1 MMYCYKCGA
10 EIDDDALFCPK
21 CGCPLK
27 RQSQNNNTKSPC
39 YAPDYK
45 APSPSKKP
53 IYKKWWFWVL
63 ALIVVS
69 NLIGES
75 PEMMRARNQREAE
88 QLLAARSQQT
98 QTEPVAEPK
107 DDGYTEEEQ
116 AAAAKEYYEKIG
128 YDPTDAQDDSAVVDD
143 GVSVLEQVGANS
155 GISYSGSGD
164 DYIEIDPL
172 DDLWYI
178 EITGNQSSGHFAVK
192 GYDAAGDYKDLFVNT
207 VEPYRGSVFELEQ
220 STRLLEI
227 NAPDSWSVKIKP
239 LAEAPR
245 LTASEMYSGV
255 GDAVLLLPSGC
266 TSAKITGNGGS
277 NHFAVKGYGNY
288 CDLLVNTIDPYN
300 GTVRLGK
307 NTVLLTITADGG
319 WQITVQ

>member
-1 MMYCYKCGA
+1 M
-10 EIDDDALFCPK
+10 
-21 CGCPLK
+21 
-27 RQSQNNNTKSPC
+27 
-39 YAPDYK
+39 
-45 APSPSKKP
+45 
-53 IYKKWWFWVL
+53 

-69 NLIGES
+69 NLIGEA

-116 AAAAKEYYEKIG
+116 AAAAKAYYEKIG

-172 DDLWYI
+172 DDLWYM
-178 EITGNQSSGHFAVK
+178 EITGNQSCGHFAVK

-288 CDLLVNTIDPYN
+288 YDLLVNTIDPYN

-307 NTVLLTITADGG
+307 NTVLLTITAEGG